1 MGARDILHALMR
13 RKRALSAVILA
24 GGASSRFGGETPKQ
38 YREIAGLSV
47 LGHTLRAFEACPEV
61 SEIIV
66 VCPEGDGEK
75 VAAIAKDAGISK
87 FRRAVRGGETRQRSA
102 ILGFAQISEK
112 SGYVAFHDAARCLIT
127 PEAIS
132 AVYREAVLSGTGA
145 IACAPVT
152 DTVKKKTALGTVEE
166 TLDRDG
172 LAAAAT
178 PQIFR
183 ENLYRAV
190 AYTAQ
195 RDGFVGTD
203 EASLCEH
210 YGFSVRLV
218 DCGRS
223 NIKITYPEDLL
234 FAEAVLKSRGEE
246 KA

>member
-1 MGARDILHALMR
+1 MCVRDLLHAVTGR
-13 RKRALSAVILA
+13 SRFLSAVILA

-38 YREIAGLSV
+38 YRAVAGLSV
-47 LGHTLRAFEACPEV
+47 LGHTLRAFESCPEV

-75 VAAIAKDAGISK
+75 VAAIAKEAGISK
-87 FRRAVRGGETRQRSA
+87 YKRAVAGGETRQRSA

-112 SGYVAFHDAARCLIT
+112 AEYVAFHDAARCLVT
-127 PEAIS
+127 PEIIS
-132 AVYREAVLSGTGA
+132 AVFREAVLAGTGA

-152 DTVKKKTALGTVEE
+152 DTVKRRTALGTVAE

-195 RDGFVGTD
+195 KENFLGTD

-218 DCGRS
+218 DCGRE

-234 FAEAVLKSRGEE
+234 FAEAVIRKREEE
-246 KA
+246 KT